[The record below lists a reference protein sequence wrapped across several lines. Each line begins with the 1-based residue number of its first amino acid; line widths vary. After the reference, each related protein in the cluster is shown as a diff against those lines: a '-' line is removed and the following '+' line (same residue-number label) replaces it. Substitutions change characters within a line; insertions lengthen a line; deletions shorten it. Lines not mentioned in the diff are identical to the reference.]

1 MNKRIYIGSIAFF
14 IIIYL
19 LNAIR
24 SGFYARNLIETFIAT
39 IIFFV
44 IMYLFR
50 MKK

>member
-1 MNKRIYIGSIAFF
+1 MNKKLYISTITFF

-24 SGFYARNLIETFIAT
+24 NGFSARNIIEAFTAT